1 MKYVCHIGPDK
12 EDWRVEC
19 QSGKDSL
26 EHDWA
31 KKRDR
36 YRKYDRPPFLKP
48 ETTQQ
53 EFYSEALKGLLIA
66 CGSARKL
73 WLLAGDIRFQDGR
86 SPGFIYNPTHRAL
99 VHAT

>member
-1 MKYVCHIGPDK
+1 MLVALAQTKRNGVLNA
-12 EDWRVEC
+12 
-19 QSGKDSL
+19 SL
-26 EHDWA
+26 EKTAWSTIGL
-31 KKRDR
+31 DR